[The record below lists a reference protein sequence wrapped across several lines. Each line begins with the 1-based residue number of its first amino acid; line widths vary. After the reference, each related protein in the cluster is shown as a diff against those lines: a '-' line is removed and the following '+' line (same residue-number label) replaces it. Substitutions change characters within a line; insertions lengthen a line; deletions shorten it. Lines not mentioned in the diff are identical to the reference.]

1 MTNVALKAT
10 NVALMATNVVP
21 MSSLSSLLFKDYRR
35 RVLGLLLMHPEESFH
50 VREIARLT
58 GTVAGTLHKELTKL
72 EHAGV
77 LTKKM
82 VGNQVRYSANP
93 DCPIIDELTSIL
105 RKTSGV
111 VDVLAV
117 ALLPLAGKISVAFV
131 FGSMASGKETAGSDV
146 DVLIVGSVG
155 FAEVAKA
162 LYDTQ
167 DTLRREV
174 NPKVFSKEEWM
185 RMREKNDA
193 FIKEVLGR
201 PRLLIL
207 GVDDEP
213 G

>member
-1 MTNVALKAT
+1 
-10 NVALMATNVVP
+10 MATNVVP